1 MNEREGS
8 SSWTLTL
15 IAVSIAIVA
24 VLAVQVFQES
34 CHAIAAVS
42 AGARLNWF
50 NLFAVNY
57 SWVGEVN
64 WWKQTI
70 IAGNPALMN
79 LLTGTIAVAL
89 FSRRWV
95 MRRPTL
101 RLFLLYFS
109 AYSLLASLG
118 SLVLDAAFYQPAGQN
133 PDDWAVVLDLLGG
146 NLAVRIVMG
155 LVGLAGEVWVYFW
168 LVRSTLRFG
177 REVAERRQR
186 ARLARPL
193 LMEPY
198 LMISAIFLILS
209 IWNPF
214 GFDGFLGIVWL
225 YLLGHIVFFVASFGV
240 VYWTRIETPP
250 PDATPLS
257 DELNW
262 PWCIGAAAALGIASL
277 VLLPTVYF

>member
-1 MNEREGS
+1 MTEGEDDGY
-8 SSWTLTL
+8 WTLSVNS
-15 IAVSIAIVA
+15 VSIAIVA
-24 VLAVQVFQES
+24 VLTVQVFQES
-34 CHAIAAVS
+34 CHAIAVVS

-57 SWVGEVN
+57 SWVGETN
-64 WWKQTI
+64 QWKQAI

-79 LLTGTIAVAL
+79 ILAGTIAVAL
-89 FSRRWV
+89 FPRRWV

-118 SLVLDAAFYQPAGQN
+118 SLVLDALFYQLAGPN
-133 PDDWAVVLDLLGG
+133 PDDWAVVLDLLDG
-146 NLAVRIVMG
+146 NLAVRIVMI
-155 LVGLAGEVWVYFW
+155 LVGAVGEVWVYFW

-177 REVAERRQR
+177 EEVAERHQR
-186 ARLARPL
+186 ARLAGPL
-193 LMEPY
+193 LLEPY
-198 LMISAIFLILS
+198 LMISGIFMLLS

-214 GFDGFLGIVWL
+214 GFDGFLGIVWM
-225 YLLGHIVFFVASFGV
+225 YLLGYIVLFVASFGV

-262 PWCIGAAAALGIASL
+262 PWCVGAAVALGIAVF